1 MGGSQVS
8 RSLAS
13 GFGTRSAA
21 TYVLILL
28 AVCFSWN
35 VLIQD
40 PPEVLARI
48 REACGVARDLHENQH
63 VAWQRL
69 PDIEGLRVM
78 VLEFPFLD
86 ISIIFPIFSCS

>member
-21 TYVLILL
+21 TY
-28 AVCFSWN
+28 

>member
-1 MGGSQVS
+1 MG
-8 RSLAS
+8 A
-13 GFGTRSAA
+13 
-21 TYVLILL
+21 VL
-28 AVCFSWN
+28 
-35 VLIQD
+35 QD
-40 PPEVLARI
+40 PPEVLGRI

-86 ISIIFPIFSCS
+86 ISYICLYS

>member
-1 MGGSQVS
+1 MG
-8 RSLAS
+8 A
-13 GFGTRSAA
+13 
-21 TYVLILL
+21 VL
-28 AVCFSWN
+28 
-35 VLIQD
+35 QD
-40 PPEVLARI
+40 APEVLARI

-86 ISIIFPIFSCS
+86 ISYIFL